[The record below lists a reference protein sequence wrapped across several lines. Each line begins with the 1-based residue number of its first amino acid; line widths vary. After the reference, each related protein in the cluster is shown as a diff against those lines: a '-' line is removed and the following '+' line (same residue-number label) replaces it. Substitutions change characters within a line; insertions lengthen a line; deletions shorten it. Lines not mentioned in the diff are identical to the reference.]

1 LLLLGVVTSLPTL
14 PKIDQEMR
22 PQECTQTDRRT
33 HAQTQTNW
41 IYNLSHAICYRPSCA
56 ADKKLCLPYVQFWL

>member
-1 LLLLGVVTSLPTL
+1 MPIHAPKIVFDGQNRGRGGAILTQTNSLLLLGVVTSLPTL

-33 HAQTQTNW
+33 HAQTQTN
-41 IYNLSHAICYRPSCA
+41 
-56 ADKKLCLPYVQFWL
+56 